1 MSTQPATHHEPN
13 HEPPH
18 AAQLHDAAGH
28 HDHAHA
34 SHGPAMH
41 GPPADVL
48 ARYAVAYADAQ
59 PAPGRAIVR
68 VDLEA
73 HEFDW
78 EFVAGR
84 ATRAWGYN
92 AQVPGPVIE
101 ARVGDVLE
109 IHLVN
114 SLSEPTTMHWHGL
127 RVPAAMDGTDMAQH
141 PIPPDG
147 SFTYRFL
154 LPDAGTF
161 WYHPHSNETIQLER
175 GLYGALV
182 VRGDDEPLVDGE
194 RVLILDDVT
203 LNADGQ
209 IAAPAGWRERIEGR
223 EGDTLLVNG
232 RSGPEIMV
240 PAGHVE
246 RWRVVNASSAR
257 YVRLSLDDRTFRI
270 LGTGGGL
277 VEAPVSVTEVLLTP
291 GDRVD
296 VAVGPFDEGDVLP
309 VNSLPYD
316 RGLGLKPAEPFATLR
331 VGVEAPSRAYV
342 PERLRDIPALA
353 DGSVRPTRVV
363 RFGERAHPERGLD
376 FLINDEVHHRAEPV
390 SVGSLQVWD
399 VVNETT
405 LDHPFHL
412 HGFFFQVIER
422 DGRSPAFRSWQDTV
436 NVPAGARVRIA
447 WIPDDRPGE
456 WMYHCHI
463 LEHHEAGMMA
473 HFAVVPAHEMMN
485 SSA

>member
-1 MSTQPATHHEPN
+1 MSTHPAAHHEPY

-18 AAQLHDAAGH
+18 AAHLHDAAGH
-28 HDHAHA
+28 HDHPHA

-48 ARYAVAYADAQ
+48 ARYARAYADAQ
-59 PAPGRAIVR
+59 PAPGHAVVR

-161 WYHPHSNETIQLER
+161 WYHPHSNETIQLEH
-175 GLYGALV
+175 GLYGALI

-232 RSGPEIMV
+232 RSGPEIML

-257 YVRLSLDDRTFRI
+257 YVRLSLDGRTFRI

-296 VAVGPFDEGDVLP
+296 VAVGPFAEGDVLP
-309 VNSLPYD
+309 VESLPYD
-316 RGLGLKPAEPFATLR
+316 RGLGLKPTEPFATLR
-331 VGVEAPSRAYV
+331 VGVEAPSRAHV
-342 PERLRDIPALA
+342 HERLRDIPAIA

-363 RFGERAHPERGLD
+363 RFGERTHTERGLD

-390 SVGSLQVWD
+390 TVGSLQVWD

-422 DGRSPAFRSWQDTV
+422 DDRSPAFRSWQDTV

-473 HFAVVPAHEMMN
+473 HFVVVPAHEMV
-485 SSA
+485 SSGA